1 MNNTTREIV
10 TDHTRLNE
18 MAMGKDRITVKISN
32 WNIRHKDFKRYVPK
46 FYEQTLYVC
55 TGIGGSI
62 KRRIAS
68 AEIVRRW
75 NIEVVIFHFED

>member
-1 MNNTTREIV
+1 MSDAIRETV
-10 TDHTRLNE
+10 TDHVRLNAL
-18 MAMGKDRITVKISN
+18 AMGKDRITVKVSN

-55 TGIGGSI
+55 TGRGGSI

-75 NIEVVIFHFED
+75 NIDTVIFHFED